1 MSAATMQV
9 VSRFHFFP
17 QHGIFL
23 TLNSRNN
30 ISAMATSSEN
40 KRFKGRLNSQTQYE
54 IQAPSFP
61 SISFLGRKPELKTDG
76 SSSKD
81 EEKEVPSVGSFS
93 SSQDLS
99 ATYDQGPLEIN
110 LDLAV
115 YKARSLFRRG
125 RYEKAEQL
133 LRKCIKYWPEN
144 GRPYVVLG
152 RILCEQGRFEEA
164 RVLYENGCQ
173 ATQGENPYIWQ
184 GWAVL
189 EQKMGKV
196 KKARK
201 LYDAAIVANKKH
213 VAAWHAW
220 ACLEIRE
227 GNVKKARELLKNG
240 LKNCGPSPY
249 IFHTLALLEIK
260 ARRYEK
266 AQSFLLEAI
275 RCNPKSCPV
284 WLSWAQLE
292 VRRGNVTAAR
302 RLFERAVQASP
313 KNRYAWQMWA
323 LFEASQEEND
333 KARKYFKVGI
343 ALNPRDPVILQS
355 FAIFEYNCSSAAVAR
370 EIFQKAS
377 EVDPTHQP
385 IWNAWGWMEW
395 KEGNIDEARKLYQRC
410 LSINS
415 RSSDASICFQQWG
428 QLEEAEQN
436 IETARRLF
444 KASIDIDSQSYPP
457 WVLWAELEERQGNVE
472 RAEEIRTLYFH
483 QKTEVVRSD
492 LMDMNISELFAPA
505 IGHLRNL
512 LSLDFKTSQ
521 IDKQKEDSSEEK
533 LLQELD
539 TILGIGSR
547 ENVAFDVDA
556 FIRKTLALDVSK
568 LHFDGN
574 GQTAKSL

>member
-184 GWAVL
+184 
-189 EQKMGKV
+189 
-196 KKARK
+196 
-201 LYDAAIVANKKH
+201 
-213 VAAWHAW
+213 
-220 ACLEIRE
+220 
-227 GNVKKARELLKNG
+227 
-240 LKNCGPSPY
+240 
-249 IFHTLALLEIK
+249 
-260 ARRYEK
+260 
-266 AQSFLLEAI
+266 
-275 RCNPKSCPV
+275 
-284 WLSWAQLE
+284 
-292 VRRGNVTAAR
+292 
-302 RLFERAVQASP
+302 RAVQASP

>member
-133 LRKCIKYWPEN
+133 LRK
-144 GRPYVVLG
+144 
-152 RILCEQGRFEEA
+152 
-164 RVLYENGCQ
+164 
-173 ATQGENPYIWQ
+173 